1 MATSTDCQQN
11 PDPLKLIRE
20 GTSQNQ
26 RLPVALDPGYA
37 PVDGRTTAHG
47 MVFADS
53 YAALL
58 KYFDA
63 TNSEA
68 GDWTVFFG
76 NDVSVRLAVVAVE
89 DADAYKRNIK
99 SYLDYLDDRQNRN
112 EGAQLRNH
120 LGFLY
125 SSLGT
130 LARQLDLLKEALPA
144 DIALKGTLQNL
155 IRSQLAPAFR
165 RLIAYYKAGSSLALV
180 NSVAPSSGSTIL
192 RAPVTTFAAVL
203 TAGLST
209 DWSAGR
215 PWEAYV
221 TTVLEDPAVYGDA
234 TADVFVRINHCATH
248 ALFRSIFEQFL
259 KVFARTVSEAAL
271 ALEGTLNNWDRH
283 EPHYALFLAF
293 LRLLEH
299 LRADINTLTRRHL
312 DFYYREIL
320 RLQEK
325 PSEAAHAHLL
335 VELAKHV
342 GSHQIQAG
350 ELFKAGKDELGRD
363 VFFANDRAFVANQ
376 AQVAALRTVYRHTGE
391 AVSGQTT
398 AFDDTGRLFASPVAD
413 SDDGL
418 GAALPQ
424 ADQSWHPFFN
434 KRYVDGALG
443 DIRMP
448 KAEVGFAIASHYLS
462 LAEGSRTITI
472 DFTVDGNLSGFSGQP
487 GDVSCLLTSEK
498 EWHEVDTGKLSL
510 ARLAD
515 DKLRL
520 QAELGGE
527 FPAVRSYS
535 AKAHG
540 YGLATNLPVLLV
552 KLQHRGNAYRYA
564 QLQDLVL
571 KQIDLTVTVSGLRTL
586 AVSNDFGPVDSSK
599 PFQPF
604 GASPVAGNALIV
616 GSREAFQKTL
626 NAASL
631 ELNWLATPLLYPS
644 GDPLPSVSL
653 FFLNNGLW
661 VDPGIDPVTVD
672 ATSVPFSNNL
682 GLPTV
687 DTPDFA
693 TNEFYSTASRH
704 GFAKLELSGDFGQD
718 AYQTALLRYLRKDSG
733 ASDPGKQPLGPTMSS
748 LAMSYTARQRIDFA
762 EGAASGKAQY
772 FHLAPFG
779 QVEQPAHTDA
789 PVYLLPRFAFQYDNR
804 IRLSEAEFYVGVTG
818 LAPPQNL
825 ALLFEVADGTANP
838 LVKRPMAS
846 PLVFWSYLSNNVWID
861 FREDE
866 VQDGS
871 GELLNSGI
879 ITFAVP
885 AQATST
891 NTLLPAGMFWI
902 RAAVS
907 EKSDAVCRLRMVA
920 AQAVA
925 ATFVDHG
932 NAPRFAATTV
942 DAGTIRKLERP
953 TAAVKSLVQPFP
965 SFGGRNAEL
974 PEAFYTRIS
983 ERLRH
988 KDRAIALWDYER
1000 LILEAF
1006 PQIYKVKCLN
1016 HTQYEPS
1023 DTGEGV
1029 YREMAPGHVT
1039 IVTIP
1044 DLRYNKLRDPLRP
1057 YTSLA
1062 LLEKIEAFLQQRNSC
1077 FARLHVRNPEFEELQ
1092 VDFRVRLREGFDET
1106 YYANQLRQAITRFLA
1121 PWAFTGSGSPSF
1133 GGRIYKSV
1141 LINFVEEQPCVD
1153 YVTDFKLF
1161 HRTVVGKQTISVEK
1175 DEVAGSKALS
1185 ILVSVPADKH
1195 QVVVIRT
1202 AAANSLNETCPCDA

>member
-1 MATSTDCQQN
+1 VT
-11 PDPLKLIRE
+11 
-20 GTSQNQ
+20 Q
-26 RLPVALDPGYA
+26 R
-37 PVDGRTTAHG
+37 R
-47 MVFADS
+47 
-53 YAALL
+53 
-58 KYFDA
+58 
-63 TNSEA
+63 
-68 GDWTVFFG
+68 
-76 NDVSVRLAVVAVE
+76 
-89 DADAYKRNIK
+89 
-99 SYLDYLDDRQNRN
+99 
-112 EGAQLRNH
+112 
-120 LGFLY
+120 
-125 SSLGT
+125 
-130 LARQLDLLKEALPA
+130 
-144 DIALKGTLQNL
+144 
-155 IRSQLAPAFR
+155 
-165 RLIAYYKAGSSLALV
+165 
-180 NSVAPSSGSTIL
+180 
-192 RAPVTTFAAVL
+192 
-203 TAGLST
+203 
-209 DWSAGR
+209 
-215 PWEAYV
+215 
-221 TTVLEDPAVYGDA
+221 
-234 TADVFVRINHCATH
+234 DVFVRINHCTTH

-283 EPHYALFLAF
+283 KPHYALFLAF

-376 AQVAALRTVYRHTGE
+376 AQ
-391 AVSGQTT
+391 
-398 AFDDTGRLFASPVAD
+398 GRFVE
-413 SDDGL
+413 DGL
-418 GAALPQ
+418 SPRLGRRCQDKPQHLTTQVVCLLRRWPIRTMVSEQRSRQ

-448 KAEVGFAIASHYLS
+448 KAEVGFAIASHYLL

-616 GSREAFQKTL
+616 GSREVFQKTL
-626 NAASL
+626 TAASL

-661 VDPGIDPVTVD
+661 VDSGIDPVTVD

-687 DTPDFA
+687 DAPDFA
-693 TNEFYSTASRH
+693 TNEFYSTDSRH

-748 LAMSYTARQRIDFA
+748 LAMSYTASQRIAFA
-762 EGAASGKAQY
+762 AGPASGKAQY

-779 QVEQPAHTDA
+779 QAEQPAHTDA
-789 PVYLLPRFAFQYDNR
+789 RCTCCHALP
-804 IRLSEAEFYVGVTG
+804 SST
-818 LAPPQNL
+818 
-825 ALLFEVADGTANP
+825 
-838 LVKRPMAS
+838 
-846 PLVFWSYLSNNVWID
+846 
-861 FREDE
+861 
-866 VQDGS
+866 
-871 GELLNSGI
+871 
-879 ITFAVP
+879 IT
-885 AQATST
+885 
-891 NTLLPAGMFWI
+891 
-902 RAAVS
+902 
-907 EKSDAVCRLRMVA
+907 KSD
-920 AQAVA
+920 
-925 ATFVDHG
+925 
-932 NAPRFAATTV
+932 
-942 DAGTIRKLERP
+942 
-953 TAAVKSLVQPFP
+953 
-965 SFGGRNAEL
+965 
-974 PEAFYTRIS
+974 
-983 ERLRH
+983 
-988 KDRAIALWDYER
+988 
-1000 LILEAF
+1000 
-1006 PQIYKVKCLN
+1006 
-1016 HTQYEPS
+1016 
-1023 DTGEGV
+1023 
-1029 YREMAPGHVT
+1029 
-1039 IVTIP
+1039 
-1044 DLRYNKLRDPLRP
+1044 
-1057 YTSLA
+1057 
-1062 LLEKIEAFLQQRNSC
+1062 
-1077 FARLHVRNPEFEELQ
+1077 
-1092 VDFRVRLREGFDET
+1092 
-1106 YYANQLRQAITRFLA
+1106 
-1121 PWAFTGSGSPSF
+1121 
-1133 GGRIYKSV
+1133 
-1141 LINFVEEQPCVD
+1141 
-1153 YVTDFKLF
+1153 
-1161 HRTVVGKQTISVEK
+1161 
-1175 DEVAGSKALS
+1175 
-1185 ILVSVPADKH
+1185 
-1195 QVVVIRT
+1195 
-1202 AAANSLNETCPCDA
+1202 